1 MHQILNHSPK
11 NYDFSIDWKQVCIF
25 CKKLPLTQKKLLMP
39 KVLVVDDDTDLL
51 DMVSLVL
58 NTYNM
63 HVDPLDQCLQ
73 FQSKISENKP
83 DIVLMDVYLGDC
95 DGRKL
100 CHDFKKTGAYAD
112 IPVILYSAGNVTEA
126 SINESLAD
134 EFMSKPFD
142 IQRLVSRIN
151 HYVGSKDQ

>member
-1 MHQILNHSPK
+1 MA
-11 NYDFSIDWKQVCIF
+11 
-25 CKKLPLTQKKLLMP
+25 

-51 DMVSLVL
+51 DMVSMVL

-73 FQSKISENKP
+73 FRDKISENKP
-83 DIVLMDVYLGDC
+83 DIVLMDIYLGDC

-100 CHDFKKTGAYAD
+100 CHDFKKTEEYAG

-126 SINESLAD
+126 SIHESLAD

-142 IQRLVSRIN
+142 IHRLVSRIN
-151 HYVGSKDQ
+151 HYIGSKDK